1 MITLGKDQTRIE
13 ANIVLGSVPETL
25 VKLFISSIGYGGNL
39 KPDSDPKN
47 SQVSIHFLNM
57 CLKKKKIAKFAVSIL
72 FPSNWSFTWHNPLK
86 KTKKNALSRKFCCVA
101 KKKIGPWVV
110 SIHNFT
116 YIANYSRICR
126 ISNICQIQRVIRLRQ
141 FTAHYFHE
149 L

>member
-101 KKKIGPWVV
+101 KKKSALESFP
-110 SIHNFT
+110 
-116 YIANYSRICR
+116 YIISRI
-126 ISNICQIQRVIRLRQ
+126 SQIIAVSVAFQIFVKFR
-141 FTAHYFHE
+141 E
-149 L
+149 